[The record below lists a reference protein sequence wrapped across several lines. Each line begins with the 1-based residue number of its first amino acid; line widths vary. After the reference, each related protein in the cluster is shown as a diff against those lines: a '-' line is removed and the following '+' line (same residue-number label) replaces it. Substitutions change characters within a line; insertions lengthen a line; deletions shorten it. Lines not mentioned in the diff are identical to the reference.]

1 MVSSQ
6 LLRQFPAFTRALE
19 RSVRAIAV
27 ISHEQKFKDGDTIF
41 SEGQSADHVFLVLE
55 GEVDVTFGINQG
67 QVIIDTLMPGDM
79 VCWSA
84 IVEPFIANATAI
96 ARTDGRLI
104 AIDGHELRRL
114 FERDN
119 SLAYFVMQEIVRCLT
134 HRLTAA
140 HVQLAGLM
148 A

>member
-6 LLRQFPAFTRALE
+6 VLRQFPAFTRVLE
-19 RSVRAIAV
+19 RSMRAIAV
-27 ISHEQKFKDGDTIF
+27 ISREMRFKAGETIF
-41 SEGQSADHVFLVLE
+41 GEGQPADHVYLVLE
-55 GEVDVTFGINQG
+55 GEVDVTFGVDHG

-84 IVEPFIANATAI
+84 IVEPFVSNANAV
-96 ARTDGRLI
+96 ARTDARLV

-114 FERDN
+114 FDRDN

-140 HVQLAGLM
+140 HVQLAGLIS
-148 A
+148 